1 MHFVKHTQVM
11 IRMREADANTGGSDM
26 HSIGYNGAEHGTLD
40 ISPSSSK
47 RQIITSYTNGN
58 EEVQSVEL
66 KTPAT
71 RRIMVVDDD
80 PDITLTFKKAFEAEN
95 ENNNNKIS
103 FVVSTYNDPLL
114 ALAEFRPGF
123 YDLLLV
129 DINMPKMNGFDFCV
143 KVLEID
149 VNPRVCFMSSG
160 LINQEALREQYPAL
174 SIGCFIR
181 KPVSISYLVRKV
193 KAETQ

>member
-1 MHFVKHTQVM
+1 MYS
-11 IRMREADANTGGSDM
+11 R
-26 HSIGYNGAEHGTLD
+26 GYSNAGD
-40 ISPSSSK
+40 ITRDSAFSSSSQMIASHADGSK
-47 RQIITSYTNGN
+47 
-58 EEVQSVEL
+58 EVQSLEL

-71 RRIMVVDDD
+71 RRILVMDDD

-95 ENNNNKIS
+95 ENSNNKKIS

-114 ALAEFRPGF
+114 ALSEFKPNF

-129 DINMPKMNGFDFCV
+129 DINMPKMNGFEFSV

-149 VNPRVCFMSSG
+149 INPRVCFMSSG

-193 KAETQ
+193 KAELE